1 MEISVYDSGDSQ
13 VYIKF
18 GQLLKAKSLSEV
30 FCLFTIIKNDIESHL
45 LNEQCVSRLTT
56 KV

>member
-1 MEISVYDSGDSQ
+1 MEFSVYDSGDSQ
-13 VYIKF
+13 VYKKF

-30 FCLFTIIKNDIESHL
+30 FCLFTIMKNDIESHL